1 MLKAFTRLCMLLTV
15 LTFAAAITK
24 ADTVTITSGFLSEDL
39 CGQDFDRGFV
49 LLFNADDPIT

>member
-24 ADTVTITSGFLSEDL
+24 ADTVTITSGSLSVT
-39 CGQDFDRGFV
+39 GTSGVPVYSFTGTNF
-49 LLFNADDPIT
+49 AATKA